1 MQATGRLFLSR
12 TRPMAKVAADGTFGL
27 QLYAVD
33 RIGPHQVESWVVC
46 WYGPEAL
53 TFWQQHQPS
62 LVAGAVIHVQA
73 QRMRAHQVRGC
84 VPEIHAVAAHI
95 ELEASHKDGHPT
107 TPTKPLAQ
115 AQHAAAAAHP

>member
-53 TFWQQHQPS
+53 AFWQQHQAQ

-95 ELEASHKDGHPT
+95 GLETRKGDEPT
-107 TPTKPLAQ
+107 LPTNPLAL

>member
-12 TRPMAKVAADGTFGL
+12 TRPMARPAADGTFGL

-46 WYGPEAL
+46 WYGPEAFA
-53 TFWQQHQPS
+53 FWQQHQAQLGP
-62 LVAGAVIHVQA
+62 GAVIHVTA

-84 VPEIHAVAAHI
+84 VPEIHAIADLV
-95 ELEASHKDGHPT
+95 EMEANRKGDEPT
-107 TPTKPLAQ
+107 LPTNPLAL

>member
-53 TFWQQHQPS
+53 AFWQQH
-62 LVAGAVIHVQA
+62 QA

-95 ELEASHKDGHPT
+95 GLETRKGDEPT
-107 TPTKPLAQ
+107 LPTNPLAL
-115 AQHAAAAAHP
+115 AQHAAAAAHQ